1 MDWMVQKMKIN
12 RKSELNKGFLLCFDD
27 GSEIKVSEEL
37 YFTKYLYEKE
47 ELGKEEIEQLIFQDK
62 VIEAE
67 IMCRRKLATGL
78 KPKSRLLAYLEENEL
93 GGDIGE
99 AALIKLE
106 KENYI
111 DDLKYA
117 KKITKRKMITSP
129 LSKYALEQW
138 LLVNGL
144 SLETAR
150 TVIEKSNIDDRETAR
165 KIVEQKFKKKKNP
178 MKIAAFLASRGF
190 EKDIIAEV
198 TDTEE
203 LWNI

>member
-1 MDWMVQKMKIN
+1 MKIN
-12 RKSELNKGFLLCFDD
+12 RKSELNKGFLLCFED

-47 ELGKEEIEQLIFQDK
+47 ELSKEEIEQLIFQDK

-78 KPKSRLLAYLEENEL
+78 KPKSRLLAFLDENGL

-99 AALIKLE
+99 AALLKLE

-117 KKITKRKMITSP
+117 NKITIRKMITSP

-144 SLETAR
+144 SMETAR

-165 KIVEQKFKKKKNP
+165 KIVEQKFKAKKNP

-190 EKDIIAEV
+190 DKDIIAEV
-198 TDTEE
+198 TNMEE

>member
-12 RKSELNKGFLLCFDD
+12 RKSELNKGFLLCFED

-47 ELGKEEIEQLIFQDK
+47 ELSKEEIEQLIFQDK

-78 KPKSRLLAYLEENEL
+78 KPKSRLLAFLDENGL

-99 AALIKLE
+99 AALLKLE

-117 KKITKRKMITSP
+117 NKITIRKMITSP

-144 SLETAR
+144 SMETAR

-165 KIVEQKFKKKKNP
+165 KIVEQKFKAKKNP

-190 EKDIIAEV
+190 DKDIIAEV
-198 TDTEE
+198 TNMEE

>member
-1 MDWMVQKMKIN
+1 MKIN

-27 GSEIKVSEEL
+27 GSEIRVSEEL

-47 ELGKEEIEQLIFQDK
+47 ELSKEEIEQLIFQDK

-78 KPKSRLLAYLEENEL
+78 KPKSRLLAFLEENDL

-99 AALIKLE
+99 AAIIKLQKE
-106 KENYI
+106 KYI
-111 DDLKYA
+111 DDSKYA
-117 KKITKRKMITSP
+117 VKIMKRKMITSP
-129 LSKYALEQW
+129 LSRYALEQW
-138 LLVNGL
+138 LILNGL
-144 SLETAR
+144 SPDTAR
-150 TVIEKSNIDDRETAR
+150 AVIEKSNIDDRTTAR
-165 KIVEQKFKKKKNP
+165 KIVEQKFKKKKNHI
-178 MKIAAFLASRGF
+178 KIAAYLASRGF